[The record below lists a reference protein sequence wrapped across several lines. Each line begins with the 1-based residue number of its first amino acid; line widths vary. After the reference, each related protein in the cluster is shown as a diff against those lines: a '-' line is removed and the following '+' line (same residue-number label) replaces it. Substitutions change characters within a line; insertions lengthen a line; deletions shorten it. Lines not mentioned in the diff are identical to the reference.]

1 MIMHLRHRWLR
12 AALISVVLGVLLAR
26 ADVVGQGQPQFGGAY
41 GALDARRQ
49 ALVNDWVSRFAQVTG
64 QKLPAE
70 ALYDDIVSFSTK
82 TTFEAVTHALMR
94 SSLTD
99 SSGAALSDALA
110 LIERVEAVKG
120 EIPGASGDRQFRMYV
135 RLKPNALDTLERSRE
150 FARRADNTVYHKG
163 YPINYREQGGTPS
176 IQFSV
181 ALDRRRADI
190 DVDYRSSSFP
200 AALFN
205 GHLSSANSDVRAGN
219 NYDRHVNRWSGF
231 QNWWRGFFGV
241 HLDSQPDDTSKTTPF
256 SLPKVPR
263 AGKENIEVMV
273 NDFLKAWL
281 VEGNIVEAMGYVSD
295 HAYACLAEDN
305 EDPTNF
311 DRGMAP
317 FQLMNNLKAAHDA
330 LGTHSSLEG
339 LTVGARY
346 TKAGLKVIQQP
357 HHAQFVIYAV
367 PDTIA
372 AEFDCES
379 RLTLADSR
387 KVKPTYGHYYGST
400 FVLNGRTDQT
410 VALLW
415 SRENGYWKIASWRTG
430 SEAKESPDPDAP
442 PADKVVR
449 IRADASLVQASHDFL
464 ESWLIRKDSDV
475 AFRYLSPESHA
486 CYGLNRGPGQSASA
500 TSSDLG
506 QKLRAAL
513 EESGRRVGKIRTL
526 DEAISAVQPSHPAV
540 RVMEHPY
547 ASSFT
552 LTGLPNAI
560 VDAADCAAMARGARY
575 PKDAAVEFGKGY
587 GMNIR
592 FRTKGGEAPVLR
604 TVWRKKDN
612 AWRIVAYDVE
622 VP

>member
-1 MIMHLRHRWLR
+1 MIMRRDRRLW
-12 AALISVVLGVLLAR
+12 AALIGLVLAVLAAR
-26 ADVVGQGQPQFGGAY
+26 ADTASQGQPQFGGAY
-41 GALDARRQ
+41 GGLDARRQ
-49 ALVNDWVSRFAQVTG
+49 DLVKDWVSRFAEVTG
-64 QKLPAE
+64 QRLPPE

-99 SSGAALSDALA
+99 SSGAALGDALA

-120 EIPGASGDRQFRMYV
+120 EIPGASGDHQFRMYV
-135 RLKPNALDTLERSRE
+135 RLKANALDTLERSRE
-150 FARRADNTVYHKG
+150 FARGADNTVYHKG

-181 ALDRRRADI
+181 ALDGRRADI

-219 NYDRHVNRWSGF
+219 NYDRHVNRWVGF

-241 HLDSQPDDTSKTTPF
+241 HLDTQPDDTTKATPF
-256 SLPKVPR
+256 SFPKVPR
-263 AGKENIEVMV
+263 AGKKNIDVMV
-273 NDFLKAWL
+273 NDYLTAWL
-281 VEGNIVEAMGYVSD
+281 VEGNIVEAMGYVSE
-295 HAYACLAEDN
+295 HAYACLAQDE

-317 FQLMNNLKAAHDA
+317 FQLMDRLKAAHDA
-330 LGTHSSLEG
+330 LGTHNSLEG
-339 LTVGARY
+339 LTVGTRY
-346 TKAGLKVIQQP
+346 AKTGLKVIQQP

-387 KVKPTYGHYYGST
+387 KVEPTYGRYYGST
-400 FVLNGRTDQT
+400 FTINGRTDQT

-415 SRENGYWKIASWRTG
+415 SRENGYWKIVSWQTG
-430 SEAKESPDPDAP
+430 SDVTDTPDPDAP
-442 PADKVVR
+442 PADTVVK
-449 IRADASLVQASHDFL
+449 IKADASLVQASHDFL
-464 ESWLIRKDSDV
+464 ESWLIRKDYDA
-475 AFRYLSPESHA
+475 AFRYLSPDSYA
-486 CYGLNRGPGQSASA
+486 CYRLNHSPGPPASA
-500 TSSDLG
+500 TSAELG
-506 QKLRAAL
+506 QRIRAAL
-513 EESGRRVGKIRTL
+513 EESGRHVGKARTL
-526 DEAISAVQPSHPAV
+526 DEVISAVQSSHPVV

-547 ASSFT
+547 LSSFT

-560 VDAADCAAMARGARY
+560 VDAANCDAMARGARF
-575 PKDAAVEFGKGY
+575 PKEIAAEFGKGY
-587 GMNIR
+587 GMTIR

-604 TVWRKKDN
+604 TVWRKQDN